1 MGSLKETKKLCEELY
16 KHLDKHFEYGIAKDG
31 KLKTHVSNKDIAKYY
46 RFQSPDE
53 FEQNGG
59 GICFD
64 YVEYEEAWLKE
75 RDVSCRKFYLITETP
90 PDYDTH
96 TFVVIET
103 EGKFIWV
110 ESSMKNSQ
118 GVHIFSKL
126 RDLLKMAA
134 WGCFRGSRN
143 KEHLNGVKYSVF
155 EYTNSHP
162 KYGCEIGEYMDWMIE
177 HGKWVFDDM
186 TKKEQPQIVEES
198 DVLDF
203 NYDYEIEYLLESYFM
218 ESGKVKQTN
227 VPHNGYDNG
236 VNQVSTWDRIKNWI
250 SRMINQISAN
260 YQNKQVQ
267 QLTQRA
273 LQLNYSKIALDKIN
287 FESIMISLQQAPHVE
302 NADRYSKF
310 DPSKGAEYQK
320 LIEQD
325 QQVLAKYKQLE
336 AVSTQNRPRDVYS
349 KQQIDQVIQQYTK
362 MIGPCYKAL
371 TSTNQFIKDQQQ
383 QLNPNVQQSPA
394 FQQYV
399 RYITIELQLQLKGS
413 TLYINLLKDIINTA
427 STSPTRPMK
436 ESFLESDFDD
446 VYQEAA
452 AFSRRGVSGWR
463 HTDATYEEK
472 KNFERAM
479 SFNSEIVYLRKEM
492 NHMTKR
498 EIVQRLASLY
508 NKLAEIY
515 DNIEEDYTEV
525 PIKTSRLGFA
535 RKPEKRSMS
544 HRQYIDRLI
553 YEIRDNIIDLNRN
566 FNRGGVK
573 IVIQKM
579 MDVWEYEKREL
590 HINDHIGDKL
600 VGNLT
605 EKASHKILDKI
616 MDSYVDKFYD
626 NESADDVYQEEVQ
639 TPPDRTKVIQDYQK
653 DINKAVVDYQKLWE
667 KTLMTLHQMK
677 KVGGEPFQK
686 MYDQLHDRRDQ
697 FIDDLKQTLP
707 PGHLEKNKEPSWIK
721 NIRTNTNMRFKL
733 VKTAID
739 AFDSS
744 PGMVKLVPL
753 YQAFRMLFISMI
765 EVCDFVPGVSIKV
778 KLPYIPKIN
787 IHLAS
792 MTEPITSWDQVYQE
806 AKLSTD
812 DRNDLDDSQFGIP
825 ELRKYPLT
833 DEKHVLQAVRFFNKA
848 PDEYKEELA
857 KNIVKRVKELGMD
870 WENWESLKPY
880 LDKKVQEAYHPIQ
893 TTHPNATNHDKIYE
907 VKDLKYDKVYFG
919 TPNEY
924 KDGIDCD
931 RPLFVTPFKSL
942 ACIFAVSKNKEE
954 LGIPHGR
961 FNYHYD
967 EWAHPKNEYIDEI
980 HMQVEGLNDETEH
993 TKDMSGYVYE
1003 VDISDLKDHI
1013 GKYDWMSPH
1022 REYLIYDIDHIDW
1035 SNQKKVDVKVHWT
1048 GQHSDDPKYHPYQEA
1063 DYHDKCISYAMG
1075 VDDSIYDLK
1084 DKGFEIE
1091 EDDGNYCV
1099 TFDWSKR
1106 KIWEKYIESHIQD
1119 TYWNEY
1125 IRLSD
1130 ITIHFMINENG
1141 KIQHVINHN
1150 YEEDDEL
1157 LSTCN
1162 RLCEGSFKTIKS
1174 LIFSN
1179 DFYKKELKNRKI
1191 VQEAV
1196 DINSLR
1202 QQCQEVFQQAS
1213 QIHYGCLD
1221 ENGERITA
1229 SPFKDSWKMIS
1240 TYHSQ
1245 SIQSMEQSKL
1255 GVCFEHSFYV
1265 AKLLKDRGL
1274 PCQTFFLNCNIDHTQ
1289 PPEEDEDT
1297 SIQQE
1302 SESIAVEQHNN
1313 NDMSFWHQFTI
1324 VPNDTDSIVLI
1335 ETSLTHEK
1343 NGVFL
1348 VENMDDV
1355 VSHLIQTFD
1364 LHLSQEDLQ
1373 LMKQDLIDVSSFE
1386 PRDGDTYVGYINQ
1399 VYLNGKFI
1407 KNEIRINHQTK
1418 TMKTYWQY
1426 LSDHKYLSDDGM
1438 KINEQIQQMD
1448 DNTAFDIINLLNATQ
1463 LFTQEGLQFHQSFF
1477 DNDKI
1482 HMSVSEME
1490 SALKGFVQESYMGTN
1505 HNTLK
1510 EKYHY
1515 IPLTEQ
1521 SVKKYKDQGV
1531 FKHGLRRVRVN
1542 DNTKGA
1548 IYIDENHIVVA
1559 YVAVEKK
1566 INGQRWITALEV
1578 SEEYQGHDYGVDLL
1592 QIAVDDFGATYLSV
1606 NKKNK
1611 RAFHMYKKYGWNVC
1625 DEDDHVFFMKLTER
1639 TDE

>member
-1 MGSLKETKKLCEELY
+1 MIDVGSLKETKRLCEELY

-53 FEQNGG
+53 FKQNGG

-75 RDVSCRKFYLITETP
+75 NGVSCRKFYLITETP

-126 RDLLKMAA
+126 RDLLKMVA

-155 EYTNSHP
+155 EYTNNHP
-162 KYGCEIGEYMDWMIE
+162 KYGCGIGEYMDWMIE

-186 TKKEQPQIVEES
+186 TKKEQPQIVE
-198 DVLDF
+198 
-203 NYDYEIEYLLESYFM
+203 
-218 ESGKVKQTN
+218 
-227 VPHNGYDNG
+227 
-236 VNQVSTWDRIKNWI
+236 
-250 SRMINQISAN
+250 
-260 YQNKQVQ
+260 
-267 QLTQRA
+267 
-273 LQLNYSKIALDKIN
+273 
-287 FESIMISLQQAPHVE
+287 
-302 NADRYSKF
+302 
-310 DPSKGAEYQK
+310 
-320 LIEQD
+320 
-325 QQVLAKYKQLE
+325 
-336 AVSTQNRPRDVYS
+336 
-349 KQQIDQVIQQYTK
+349 
-362 MIGPCYKAL
+362 
-371 TSTNQFIKDQQQ
+371 
-383 QLNPNVQQSPA
+383 
-394 FQQYV
+394 
-399 RYITIELQLQLKGS
+399 
-413 TLYINLLKDIINTA
+413 
-427 STSPTRPMK
+427 
-436 ESFLESDFDD
+436 
-446 VYQEAA
+446 EAA

-515 DNIEEDYTEV
+515 DNIKEDYTEV

-553 YEIRDNIIDLNRN
+553 YEIRDNVIELNRH
-566 FNRGGVK
+566 FNRSGVK

-579 MDVWEYEKREL
+579 
-590 HINDHIGDKL
+590 I
-600 VGNLT
+600 
-605 EKASHKILDKI
+605 EKASHTILDKI

-626 NESADDVYQEEVQ
+626 NESTDDVYQEEVQ
-639 TPPDRTKVIQDYQK
+639 VPPDRTKVIQDYQK
-653 DINKAVVDYQKLWE
+653 DVNKAVADYQKLWE

-739 AFDSS
+739 TFDSS

-778 KLPYIPKIN
+778 KIPYIPKIN

-857 KNIVKRVKELGMD
+857 KNIVKRAKELGMD

-880 LDKKVQEAYHPIQ
+880 LDKKKKEEAFQESDRYDQSTI
-893 TTHPNATNHDKIYE
+893 KK
-907 VKDLKYDKVYFG
+907 VKDFEYDKVYFG
-919 TPNEY
+919 MTEY
-924 KDGIDCD
+924 VGDHFDLD
-931 RPLFVTPFKSL
+931 RPLFVTPYKGL
-942 ACIFAVSKNKEE
+942 ASIFAASRN
-954 LGIPHGR
+954 
-961 FNYHYD
+961 
-967 EWAHPKNEYIDEI
+967 PKVNEYLRGSGYDNRGYEEWSWHPDKLKDYLDEVHMLAEGAPDLKPTTIDCI
-980 HMQVEGLNDETEH
+980 
-993 TKDMSGYVYE
+993 GYVYE
-1003 VDISDLKDHI
+1003 IDMKDVTGSI
-1013 GKYDWMSPH
+1013 GKYPWMNQNE
-1022 REYLIYDIDHIDW
+1022 REYLICD
-1035 SNQKKVDVKVHWT
+1035 Q
-1048 GQHSDDPKYHPYQEA
+1048 
-1063 DYHDKCISYAMG
+1063 
-1075 VDDSIYDLK
+1075 DSIK
-1084 DKGFEIE
+1084 FKPHEVRVKMHIKGAP
-1091 EDDGNYCV
+1091 
-1099 TFDWSKR
+1099 SKR
-1106 KIWEKYIESHIQD
+1106 K
-1119 TYWNEY
+1119 
-1125 IRLSD
+1125 
-1130 ITIHFMINENG
+1130 
-1141 KIQHVINHN
+1141 
-1150 YEEDDEL
+1150 DEH
-1157 LSTCN
+1157 
-1162 RLCEGSFKTIKS
+1162 
-1174 LIFSN
+1174 
-1179 DFYKKELKNRKI
+1179 

-1289 PPEEDEDT
+1289 PPEEDVDT
-1297 SIQQE
+1297 NIQQE
-1302 SESIAVEQHNN
+1302 SESIAVEQQNN

-1348 VENMDDV
+1348 VDNMDDV

-1373 LMKQDLIDVSSFE
+1373 IMKQDLIDVSAFK

>member
-53 FEQNGG
+53 FKQNGG

-75 RDVSCRKFYLITETP
+75 HGVSCRKFYLITETP

-155 EYTNSHP
+155 EYTNNHP

-186 TKKEQPQIVEES
+186 TKKEQPQIVE
-198 DVLDF
+198 
-203 NYDYEIEYLLESYFM
+203 
-218 ESGKVKQTN
+218 
-227 VPHNGYDNG
+227 
-236 VNQVSTWDRIKNWI
+236 
-250 SRMINQISAN
+250 
-260 YQNKQVQ
+260 
-267 QLTQRA
+267 
-273 LQLNYSKIALDKIN
+273 
-287 FESIMISLQQAPHVE
+287 
-302 NADRYSKF
+302 
-310 DPSKGAEYQK
+310 
-320 LIEQD
+320 
-325 QQVLAKYKQLE
+325 
-336 AVSTQNRPRDVYS
+336 
-349 KQQIDQVIQQYTK
+349 
-362 MIGPCYKAL
+362 
-371 TSTNQFIKDQQQ
+371 
-383 QLNPNVQQSPA
+383 
-394 FQQYV
+394 
-399 RYITIELQLQLKGS
+399 
-413 TLYINLLKDIINTA
+413 
-427 STSPTRPMK
+427 
-436 ESFLESDFDD
+436 
-446 VYQEAA
+446 EAA

-492 NHMTKR
+492 NHMTRR

-553 YEIRDNIIDLNRN
+553 YEIRDNIIELNRH
-566 FNRGGVK
+566 FNRDGVK
-573 IVIQKM
+573 TVIQKM

-626 NESADDVYQEEVQ
+626 NESVDDVYQEEVQ
-639 TPPDRTKVIQDYQK
+639 TPPDRTKLIQDYQK

-857 KNIVKRVKELGMD
+857 KNIVKRAKELGMD

-880 LDKKVQEAYHPIQ
+880 LDKKKK
-893 TTHPNATNHDKIYE
+893 DE
-907 VKDLKYDKVYFG
+907 VVEESWQDRK
-919 TPNEY
+919 N
-924 KDGIDCD
+924 GIDSHSKKQ
-931 RPLFVTPFKSL
+931 FFH
-942 ACIFAVSKNKEE
+942 VSFDDSFHNKT
-954 LGIPHGR
+954 LYPRIPS
-961 FNYHYD
+961 
-967 EWAHPKNEYIDEI
+967 YIA
-980 HMQVEGLNDETEH
+980 N
-993 TKDMSGYVYE
+993 
-1003 VDISDLKDHI
+1003 
-1013 GKYDWMSPH
+1013 GKYDESEDNKYKENTTTKRICGSASIEGCLQAIMNNGDRIHLAGKELYVYVPEKPLS
-1022 REYLIYDIDHIDW
+1022 EYKIKTNKEIIEDKDVFDANLTGEMWILESCKMKLYGTIVVDQISDKKEKPIVGDKDAKLNKYTFKWRWQVKPKAMDMGYADW
-1035 SNQKKVDVKVHWT
+1035 
-1048 GQHSDDPKYHPYQEA
+1048 EA

-1091 EDDGNYCV
+1091 EDDGDYCV

-1179 DFYKKELKNRKI
+1179 DFYKKELKNRKVVQEAAQHKPMYFYHMI
-1191 VQEAV
+1191 DRSVKLDDKGLKTPDYVLTKEHDEDLYLKMTEKYRYRLTHGWNIYPDKKPEELTSDQIYDGINQFRKSKRGNNQIYMFRYPPYKELGPHMADLLKDKEIYAFDINDPNNQKYINAIDWGWDGSNTDNKKLHRQWYENISKEDYFKKYDDNGKPLFAPLNHISIDPSKGFLPLSCLQKSSEVIQETYHSYQEAV

-1245 SIQSMEQSKL
+1245 SIPSMEQSKL

-1289 PPEEDEDT
+1289 PPEEDEET
-1297 SIQQE
+1297 NIQQE

>member
-1 MGSLKETKKLCEELY
+1 MIDVGSLKETKRLCEELY

-53 FEQNGG
+53 FKQNGG

-75 RDVSCRKFYLITETP
+75 NGVSCRKFYLITETP

-126 RDLLKMAA
+126 RDLLKMVA

-155 EYTNSHP
+155 EYTNNHP
-162 KYGCEIGEYMDWMIE
+162 KYGCGIGEYMDWMIE

-186 TKKEQPQIVEES
+186 TKKEQPQIVE
-198 DVLDF
+198 
-203 NYDYEIEYLLESYFM
+203 
-218 ESGKVKQTN
+218 
-227 VPHNGYDNG
+227 
-236 VNQVSTWDRIKNWI
+236 
-250 SRMINQISAN
+250 
-260 YQNKQVQ
+260 
-267 QLTQRA
+267 
-273 LQLNYSKIALDKIN
+273 
-287 FESIMISLQQAPHVE
+287 
-302 NADRYSKF
+302 
-310 DPSKGAEYQK
+310 
-320 LIEQD
+320 
-325 QQVLAKYKQLE
+325 
-336 AVSTQNRPRDVYS
+336 
-349 KQQIDQVIQQYTK
+349 
-362 MIGPCYKAL
+362 
-371 TSTNQFIKDQQQ
+371 
-383 QLNPNVQQSPA
+383 
-394 FQQYV
+394 
-399 RYITIELQLQLKGS
+399 
-413 TLYINLLKDIINTA
+413 
-427 STSPTRPMK
+427 
-436 ESFLESDFDD
+436 
-446 VYQEAA
+446 EAA

-515 DNIEEDYTEV
+515 DNIKEDYTEV

-553 YEIRDNIIDLNRN
+553 YEIRDNVIELNRH
-566 FNRGGVK
+566 FNRSGVK

-605 EKASHKILDKI
+605 EKASHTILDKI

-626 NESADDVYQEEVQ
+626 NESTDDVYQEEVQ
-639 TPPDRTKVIQDYQK
+639 VPPDRTKVIQDYQK
-653 DINKAVVDYQKLWE
+653 DVNKAVADYQKLWE

-739 AFDSS
+739 TFDSS

-778 KLPYIPKIN
+778 KIPYIPKIN

-857 KNIVKRVKELGMD
+857 KNIVKRAKELGMD

-880 LDKKVQEAYHPIQ
+880 LDKKKKEEAFQESDRYDQSTI
-893 TTHPNATNHDKIYE
+893 KK
-907 VKDLKYDKVYFG
+907 VKDFEYDKVYFG
-919 TPNEY
+919 MTEY
-924 KDGIDCD
+924 VGDHFDLD
-931 RPLFVTPFKSL
+931 RPLFVTPYKGL
-942 ACIFAVSKNKEE
+942 ASIFAASRN
-954 LGIPHGR
+954 
-961 FNYHYD
+961 
-967 EWAHPKNEYIDEI
+967 PKVNEYLRGSGYDNRGYEEWSWHPDKLKDYLDEVHMLAEGAPDLKPTTIDCI
-980 HMQVEGLNDETEH
+980 
-993 TKDMSGYVYE
+993 GYVYE
-1003 VDISDLKDHI
+1003 IDMKDVTGSI
-1013 GKYDWMSPH
+1013 GKYPWMNQNE
-1022 REYLIYDIDHIDW
+1022 REYLICD
-1035 SNQKKVDVKVHWT
+1035 Q
-1048 GQHSDDPKYHPYQEA
+1048 
-1063 DYHDKCISYAMG
+1063 
-1075 VDDSIYDLK
+1075 DSIK
-1084 DKGFEIE
+1084 FKPHEVRVKMHIKGAP
-1091 EDDGNYCV
+1091 
-1099 TFDWSKR
+1099 SKR
-1106 KIWEKYIESHIQD
+1106 K
-1119 TYWNEY
+1119 
-1125 IRLSD
+1125 
-1130 ITIHFMINENG
+1130 
-1141 KIQHVINHN
+1141 
-1150 YEEDDEL
+1150 DEH
-1157 LSTCN
+1157 
-1162 RLCEGSFKTIKS
+1162 
-1174 LIFSN
+1174 
-1179 DFYKKELKNRKI
+1179 

-1289 PPEEDEDT
+1289 PPEEDVDT
-1297 SIQQE
+1297 NIQQE
-1302 SESIAVEQHNN
+1302 SESIAVEQQNN

-1348 VENMDDV
+1348 VDNMDDV

-1373 LMKQDLIDVSSFE
+1373 IMKQDLIDVSAFK